1 MGAMGFMGLRP
12 MGTIGFMGLGS
23 GEFWIGLLRLPTR
36 IFGVFGMRRVPCQVS
51 CSFWFFR
58 VLGLDFM
65 FPVRQG

>member
-1 MGAMGFMGLRP
+1 MGTIGFMGLRP

-23 GEFWIGLLRLPTR
+23 GGFWIGLLRLPTR
-36 IFGVFGMRRVPCQVS
+36 IRGLRDEACPLSGFLFFLVFC
-51 CSFWFFR
+51 